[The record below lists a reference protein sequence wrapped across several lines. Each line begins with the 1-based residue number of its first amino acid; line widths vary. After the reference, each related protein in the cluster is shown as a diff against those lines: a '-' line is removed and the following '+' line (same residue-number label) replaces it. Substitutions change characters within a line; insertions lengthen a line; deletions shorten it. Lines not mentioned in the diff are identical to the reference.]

1 MEYFHDGTNWV
12 NYGKNLEAFIND
24 NIAQINKKLDMFSL
38 KKLSTLNY
46 VNEIS
51 YTSTD
56 IATFLSEK
64 MQTIINDKNKKS
76 ILDEELETI
85 DGAKMEDIKIQ
96 LLGIANNNILLLKDI
111 DEYYT
116 NSIFELFYQLYT
128 TNTDGYKTKIKN
140 AILESE
146 NNLSLSKRKY
156 INKNLSKLLDRFLYY
171 VFTNGFAKNI
181 KVSNPELTLANQ
193 GDSAQ
198 FLFLARAILAGF
210 NCSNVDLRS
219 SRYDA
224 VIDYDSTILRI
235 QVKGVS
241 SDNLSFKDRDRGGGG
256 NDPKAKTNKGKYLSS
271 KDSDIIVAV
280 DKTSGLCYL
289 IPSTV
294 IDQYIEDDKSSKSL
308 SAFED
313 YKENWGIIKE
323 LCEKKAGNF
332 WNRINSIKNT
342 ELLTILII

>member
-156 INKNLSKLLDRFLYY
+156 INKNLS
-171 VFTNGFAKNI
+171 
-181 KVSNPELTLANQ
+181 
-193 GDSAQ
+193 
-198 FLFLARAILAGF
+198 
-210 NCSNVDLRS
+210 
-219 SRYDA
+219 
-224 VIDYDSTILRI
+224 
-235 QVKGVS
+235 
-241 SDNLSFKDRDRGGGG
+241 
-256 NDPKAKTNKGKYLSS
+256 
-271 KDSDIIVAV
+271 
-280 DKTSGLCYL
+280 
-289 IPSTV
+289 
-294 IDQYIEDDKSSKSL
+294 
-308 SAFED
+308 
-313 YKENWGIIKE
+313 
-323 LCEKKAGNF
+323 
-332 WNRINSIKNT
+332 
-342 ELLTILII
+342 